1 VFVYVLSYEIQV
13 FNIKSRWFNITSFD
27 LSMFL
32 FDCRCKSQCTK
43 SYCHLSFSFKTRETP
58 IFQQLQPRQT
68 QDYEDMVNARFSR
81 HDRRARLRTSI
92 TYGEWEIRRRLEEE
106 EQQREREHEILMA
119 DQEDV
124 AEELIYHEQ
133 QQQQLDHHEYQ
144 QLENI
149 QPLQQQSYNHQH
161 STNTDYPGSSSIS
174 KHPIPFPDAEYIP
187 STILYNNVKCLIPCN
202 DYMAREIMSSTG
214 SNHKHGG
221 EEQSL
226 QYVTINNVD
235 YLIHTLDEVIIPQ
248 DNDLHDHDQQG
259 NHGRAYWLQSKLHN
273 AIYGQ
278 VRYGTMLTKLDS
290 PIQVMVTSPSSPSY
304 HQHHEEEEE
313 EYWIT
318 INYKT
323 SSNQPVAIK
332 EMNWEHIKSQRDV
345 LAEDPIK
352 EVSALQYLE
361 RWWRN
366 HSQTEKNN
374 SRMRDGNGRVE
385 GGRRR
390 LLHEQQQQ
398 SPPSSTTLHNI
409 EIESEVSHICMPLD
423 LLSDDVNLY
432 SITPYC
438 TGGRLLDQIEN
449 KSRFSEPEARYWMR
463 QILTVSFCLCMCML

>member
-1 VFVYVLSYEIQV
+1 
-13 FNIKSRWFNITSFD
+13 
-27 LSMFL
+27 M
-32 FDCRCKSQCTK
+32 
-43 SYCHLSFSFKTRETP
+43 
-58 IFQQLQPRQT
+58 QPLQT

-92 TYGEWEIRRRLEEE
+92 TYGEWEIRRQLEEE
-106 EQQREREHEILMA
+106 ELQREREHEILM
-119 DQEDV
+119 DQES
-124 AEELIYHEQ
+124 EELIYNE
-133 QQQQLDHHEYQ
+133 QQLDHHEYQ

-149 QPLQQQSYNHQH
+149 QPSPQSYNHQH
-161 STNTDYPGSSSIS
+161 TTTNTDYPVSTIS

-187 STILYNNVKCLIPCN
+187 STILYNSVKCLIPCN
-202 DYMAREIMSSTG
+202 DYMAREIMSST
-214 SNHKHGG
+214 NHQHLGN

-226 QYVTINNVD
+226 QYVTLNNVD

-248 DNDLHDHDQQG
+248 DNDHHNDQHHNG
-259 NHGRAYWLQSKLHN
+259 GRAYWLQSKLHN

-290 PIQVMVTSPSSPSY
+290 PIQVMISPPSSSSSNY
-304 HQHHEEEEE
+304 HQHHEDEEDE

-323 SSNQPVAIK
+323 TSNQPVAIK
-332 EMNWEHIKSQRDV
+332 EMSWEHIKSQRDV

-361 RWWRN
+361 RWWKKD
-366 HSQTEKNN
+366 HCQTEKKN
-374 SRMRDGNGRVE
+374 SSRGRDLNGSRSD
-385 GGRRR
+385 GSNRRR
-390 LLHEQQQQ
+390 LLHEQQH
-398 SPPSSTTLHNI
+398 PSSTTTLHNI
-409 EIESEVSHICMPLD
+409 EIENEVSHICMPLD

-463 QILTVSFCLCMCML
+463 QILTVSLVCFIFMFGVCYSQLTNFLISYTHAHVFRD

>member
-1 VFVYVLSYEIQV
+1 
-13 FNIKSRWFNITSFD
+13 
-27 LSMFL
+27 M
-32 FDCRCKSQCTK
+32 
-43 SYCHLSFSFKTRETP
+43 
-58 IFQQLQPRQT
+58 QPRQT

-92 TYGEWEIRRRLEEE
+92 TYGEWEIRRRLELEE
-106 EQQREREHEILMA
+106 LEQREREEILM
-119 DQEDV
+119 DQESED
-124 AEELIYHEQ
+124 LIYHHHEQ

-144 QLENI
+144 QLENT
-149 QPLQQQSYNHQH
+149 QPSQQQSYNHQH
-161 STNTDYPGSSSIS
+161 STTNTDYPISSMS

-202 DYMAREIMSSTG
+202 DYMAREIMSSA
-214 SNHKHGG
+214 NHQHLGN

-226 QYVTINNVD
+226 QYVTLNNVD

-248 DNDLHDHDQQG
+248 DDNHDHHSNNNG
-259 NHGRAYWLQSKLHN
+259 GGRAYWLQSKLHN

-290 PIQVMVTSPSSPSY
+290 PIQVMVTSP
-304 HQHHEEEEE
+304 EE

-318 INYKT
+318 IDYKT
-323 SSNQPVAIK
+323 SSEQPVAIK

-361 RWWRN
+361 RWW
-366 HSQTEKNN
+366 KNN
-374 SRMRDGNGRVE
+374 SLFDEKNSRGRGLNGSRSDGSKR
-385 GGRRR
+385 
-390 LLHEQQQQ
+390 LHEQQH
-398 SPPSSTTLHNI
+398 PSTLHNI
-409 EIESEVSHICMPLD
+409 EIESEISHICMPLD

-463 QILTVSFCLCMCML
+463 QILTVS

>member
-1 VFVYVLSYEIQV
+1 
-13 FNIKSRWFNITSFD
+13 
-27 LSMFL
+27 M
-32 FDCRCKSQCTK
+32 
-43 SYCHLSFSFKTRETP
+43 KTH
-58 IFQQLQPRQT
+58 ILQQLQPLQT

-106 EQQREREHEILMA
+106 ELQREHNLMA
-119 DQEDV
+119 EES
-124 AEELIYHEQ
+124 EELIYHEQ

-149 QPLQQQSYNHQH
+149 QPSLQQSYNHQH
-161 STNTDYPGSSSIS
+161 TTTTNTDYPISSIS

-187 STILYNNVKCLIPCN
+187 STILYNEVKCLIPCN

-214 SNHKHGG
+214 SNHRHEG
-221 EEQSL
+221 EEEL
-226 QYVTINNVD
+226 QYVTVNNVD

-248 DNDLHDHDQQG
+248 DDNHDPDPHG
-259 NHGRAYWLQSKLHN
+259 NNNGGAGRAYWLQSKLHN

-290 PIQVMVTSPSSPSY
+290 PIQVMITSPSSSSSNY
-304 HQHHEEEEE
+304 HQHEDEES

-366 HSQTEKNN
+366 SLLDEKKN
-374 SRMRDGNGRVE
+374 SSRRRDLDGRVE

-390 LLHEQQQQ
+390 LLHEQQH
-398 SPPSSTTLHNI
+398 SSTTTLHNI

-463 QILTVSFCLCMCML
+463 QILTVSLLVACVCVCVCVGVCYSVLN

>member
-1 VFVYVLSYEIQV
+1 
-13 FNIKSRWFNITSFD
+13 
-27 LSMFL
+27 M
-32 FDCRCKSQCTK
+32 
-43 SYCHLSFSFKTRETP
+43 
-58 IFQQLQPRQT
+58 
-68 QDYEDMVNARFSR
+68 QDFSR

-106 EQQREREHEILMA
+106 ELQREHNEILM
-119 DQEDV
+119 DQES
-124 AEELIYHEQ
+124 EELYHHEQ
-133 QQQQLDHHEYQ
+133 QQQQLNHHEYQ

-149 QPLQQQSYNHQH
+149 QPLQQSYNNQH
-161 STNTDYPGSSSIS
+161 TTNTDYPIPSMSQ
-174 KHPIPFPDAEYIP
+174 HPIPFPDAEYIP
-187 STILYNNVKCLIPCN
+187 STILYNNGKCLIPCN
-202 DYMAREIMSSTG
+202 DYMAREIMSSTN
-214 SNHKHGG
+214 NHQHSRSLEHH
-221 EEQSL
+221 EEQL
-226 QYVTINNVD
+226 QYVTLNNVD

-248 DNDLHDHDQQG
+248 DDNHDHHHG
-259 NHGRAYWLQSKLHN
+259 GGRAYWLQSKLHN

-290 PIQVMVTSPSSPSY
+290 PIQVMVTSPS
-304 HQHHEEEEE
+304 HQHHQQHEENED
-313 EYWIT
+313 YWIT

-366 HSQTEKNN
+366 SLLDEKN
-374 SRMRDGNGRVE
+374 SRRRDMDGSRNDGSSS
-385 GGRRR
+385 RRR

-398 SPPSSTTLHNI
+398 QDPSPPPTLHNI
-409 EIESEVSHICMPLD
+409 EIESEISHICMPLD

-463 QILTVSFCLCMCML
+463 QILTVS

>member
-1 VFVYVLSYEIQV
+1 
-13 FNIKSRWFNITSFD
+13 
-27 LSMFL
+27 
-32 FDCRCKSQCTK
+32 
-43 SYCHLSFSFKTRETP
+43 
-58 IFQQLQPRQT
+58 
-68 QDYEDMVNARFSR
+68 MVNARFSR

-92 TYGEWEIRRRLEEE
+92 TYGEWEIRRRLEE
-106 EQQREREHEILMA
+106 QREREHEILM
-119 DQEDV
+119 DQESED
-124 AEELIYHEQ
+124 LIYHE
-133 QQQQLDHHEYQ
+133 QQQLDHHEYQ

-149 QPLQQQSYNHQH
+149 QPLQQRYNNQH
-161 STNTDYPGSSSIS
+161 TTNTDYPIPSMSQ
-174 KHPIPFPDAEYIP
+174 HPIPFPDAEYIP

-202 DYMAREIMSSTG
+202 DYMAREIMSSTN
-214 SNHKHGG
+214 NHQHSRSLEHH
-221 EEQSL
+221 EEQL
-226 QYVTINNVD
+226 QYVTLNNVD

-248 DNDLHDHDQQG
+248 DDNHDHHHG
-259 NHGRAYWLQSKLHN
+259 GGRAYWLQSKLHN

-290 PIQVMVTSPSSPSY
+290 PIQVMVTSPS
-304 HQHHEEEEE
+304 HQHHHQHEGEE

-345 LAEDPIK
+345 LADDPIK

-366 HSQTEKNN
+366 HSQTERNN
-374 SRMRDGNGRVE
+374 RRRRDLDGRND

-390 LLHEQQQQ
+390 LLHEQQQH
-398 SPPSSTTLHNI
+398 SSSTLHNI

-463 QILTVSFCLCMCML
+463 QILTVS